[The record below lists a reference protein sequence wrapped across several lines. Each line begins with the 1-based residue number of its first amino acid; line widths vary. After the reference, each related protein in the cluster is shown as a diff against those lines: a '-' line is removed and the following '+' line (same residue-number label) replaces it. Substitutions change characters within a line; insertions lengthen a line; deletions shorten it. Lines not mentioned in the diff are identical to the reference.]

1 MGILHVDAQ
10 LQRAITN
17 THTGYYRVGAMTQHL
32 IWEQYG
38 YPVGLKQLLAGHSL
52 SMLFDPNPASALEP
66 PMQPRE
72 TFF

>member
-1 MGILHVDAQ
+1 
-10 LQRAITN
+10 
-17 THTGYYRVGAMTQHL
+17 MTQHL